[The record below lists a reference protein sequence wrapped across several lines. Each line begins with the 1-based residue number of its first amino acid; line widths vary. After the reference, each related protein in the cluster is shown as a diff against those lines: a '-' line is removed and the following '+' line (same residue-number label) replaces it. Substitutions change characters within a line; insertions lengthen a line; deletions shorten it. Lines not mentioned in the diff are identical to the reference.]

1 MRKARKALSEIRP
14 YKVSEF
20 SRKDKVRLDLNE
32 STIGCS
38 PKVMETIKRL
48 TPQDISSY
56 PEQAVLKGCI
66 ARYVGLLPEN
76 IALTNGADE
85 GIRSIMDAYLEK
97 GDEVVEPTPTFTVFE
112 LFAKVHEA
120 RIVQVAYNE
129 DLSFP
134 LEGLLSAISTNTKLV
149 VIVNPN
155 SPTGNSIGREDIVKV
170 LDKAKDA
177 MVILD
182 ETYHNFAKRTY
193 ASLVKEHDNLMVLQ
207 TFSKAFGLAGL
218 RTGYVISAKQNI
230 EDLLKVLP
238 PFPVNSIAIQACV
251 AALED
256 LAFVDKVVE
265 DIDREKRFMVDSY
278 RALGLEAP
286 MTDTNFLLV
295 RFGGDA
301 EMAQRSLLGRGIL
314 VKNIGDPPHVK
325 GCLRIAIG
333 RHEENIALVEALKEI
348 LPPEAIIFD
357 MDGVLV
363 DVSPSYRMTMK
374 LAAEHFIG
382 KEVTMEEIEGYKL
395 KGGYNND
402 WDLTEAMVL
411 ARGKKV
417 PKAEIIRKFQEIY
430 VGKGYDGLISKERLI
445 VNPDVLERLRD
456 RFKLAIVTG
465 RPRDEAE
472 HTLRKFKIRDMFGSV
487 VALEDVKG
495 RDKPDPL
502 GIQMTMKALGV
513 KRAVYLGDNV
523 DDMKAA
529 KAADIVPIGVIFGKD
544 AEGIK
549 RMLAAQG
556 AKEIIMSVND
566 VVEVLR

>member
-14 YKVSEF
+14 YRMAEF

-32 STIGCS
+32 STMGCS
-38 PKVMETIKRL
+38 PKVMETIRKL
-48 TPQDISSY
+48 SPQDISAY
-56 PEQAVLKGCI
+56 PEQATLKESI

-85 GIRSIMDAYLEK
+85 GIRSIMNAYLEK
-97 GDEVVEPTPTFTVFE
+97 GDEVVEPVPTFSVFE
-112 LFAKVHEA
+112 LFAKVNDA
-120 RIVQVAYNE
+120 RVVQVPYND

-134 LEGLLSAISTNTKLV
+134 LEGLLSAISPNTKLV

-155 SPTGNSIGREDIVKV
+155 SPTGNSIGREDIIKV
-170 LDKAKDA
+170 LDTAKDS

-182 ETYHNFAKRTY
+182 ETYHHFAKMSH
-193 ASLVKEHDNLMVLQ
+193 AALVKEHDNLMVLQ

-218 RTGYVISAKQNI
+218 RTGYVISARQNI
-230 EDLLKVLP
+230 EDLQKVLP
-238 PFPVNSIAIQACV
+238 PFPVNSIATQACV
-251 AALED
+251 TALED
-256 LAFVDKVVE
+256 LAFVDMVVAGV
-265 DIDREKRFMVDSY
+265 DREKRFMVDAY
-278 RALGLEAP
+278 GALGLEAP

-295 RFGGDA
+295 RFGGNAD
-301 EMAQRSLLGRGIL
+301 MAQRALLAKGIL
-314 VKNIGDPPHVK
+314 VKNLGDSPHVK

-333 RHEENIALVEALKEI
+333 RHEENIALVEALREI
-348 LPPEAIIFD
+348 LPPEAVIFD

-417 PKAEIIRKFQEIY
+417 PKAEIVRKFQEIY
-430 VGKGYDGLISKERLI
+430 VGKCYDGLISKERLL
-445 VNPDVLERLRD
+445 VSPDVLERLRD

-495 RDKPDPL
+495 REKPDPH
-502 GIQMTMKALGV
+502 GIQMSMKALGV
-513 KRAVYLGDNV
+513 KRAVYLGDNI
-523 DDMKAA
+523 DDIKAA
-529 KAADIVPIGVIFGKD
+529 KAAGIVPIGVIFGKD
-544 AEGIK
+544 VEGIK
-549 RMLAAQG
+549 RKFAALG
-556 AKEIIMSVND
+556 AKEILMSVND
-566 VVEVLR
+566 IVEVLK